1 VDGASAHVVWSPAA
15 GLDLTAQASI
25 TAQPKFKFDV
35 SGYVSVRALGFSVY
49 DNTWQ
54 LAAYEV
60 GSNLTFGV
68 AFPIHYHEG
77 QPFSVSLDDVTFQV
91 PDVDPAAVIRDLA
104 GTLF

>member
-1 VDGASAHVVWSPAA
+1 
-15 GLDLTAQASI
+15 
-25 TAQPKFKFDV
+25 
-35 SGYVSVRALGFSVY
+35 
-49 DNTWQ
+49 
-54 LAAYEV
+54 V

-77 QPFSVSLDDVTFQV
+77 QPFAVSLDDVTFQV